1 MTEQYQISEYT
12 QTAAALALLNEKY
25 CGQLFEVTTTK
36 GMEEAKKA
44 RAMEGAPW
52 RMQ

>member
-1 MTEQYQISEYT
+1 LKPYNSEYT